1 MSRFRG
7 QFSHSMDK
15 KGRVSIPSKFRD
27 ILREHYGE
35 QLILSLRKG
44 CVVAY
49 PTKEWEK
56 LEDSIGKLPPFS
68 NIVKEYKRVFISN
81 AQDCPIDSQG
91 RILVPPELRDRA
103 GLKEKIL
110 FVGMTEYFELW
121 DRNAYL
127 ETYEHKLEELPQIE
141 EQLHLMTQKNRAEH
155 DPR

>member
-15 KGRVSIPSKFRD
+15 KGRVSIPSKFRE
-27 ILREHYGE
+27 ILPEE
-35 QLILSLRKG
+35 FPDQLILSLGQG

-49 PTKEWEK
+49 SVDEWEK
-56 LEDSIGKLPPFS
+56 LEDSIRQMPTFS
-68 NIVKEYKRVFISN
+68 NVVKEYKRLFISS

-110 FVGMTEYFELW
+110 FVGMIECFELW
-121 DRNAYL
+121 DRKAYL
-127 ETYEHKLEELPQIE
+127 EKYEPKMEELSQIE
-141 EQLHLMTQKNRAEH
+141 EQLHLMTQKNRAER